1 MSDEQLMITTFTKAY
16 NKYIYDEMVIGQLAH
31 TELKDG
37 VKTGAEVDVVMPA
50 MVNLFDYTGGDLNDA
65 ELTTTTTAK
74 VKFDKGKAFHFEVD
88 EVKKQ
93 QIENAPD
100 LKQKVELAKEYS
112 SDAIKQFAAAVDT
125 AYGQLYTRAGHYLSG
140 ESNAAIKL
148 DADYAKEILA
158 YMQAEFQRG
167 DRKGHTNW
175 IDGQMVA
182 IVPPEYQFY
191 LGKLDDFKYV
201 AFLEELVRAVES
213 HLADSGF
220 KLDSLASELRLSKS
234 TMNRKIKTMT
244 GLTPMDFVKGIRL
257 RTACRL
263 LRDGKLTVSEIAYT
277 VGFSDPKYFAKC
289 FKEEYGQ
296 TPSQFQEQ
304 EKAV

>member
-31 TELKDG
+31 TELKD
-37 VKTGAEVDVVMPA
+37 VVRHGAEVDVIMPA
-50 MVNLFDYTGGDLNDA
+50 MVNLFDYDGGDLPDA
-65 ELTTTTTAK
+65 ELTNTTTAK
-74 VKFDKGKAFHFEVD
+74 VKFDKGKAFHYEVD

-93 QIENAPD
+93 QIANAPD

-112 SDAIKQFAAAVDT
+112 YDAIKQFAAAVDT

-140 ESNAAIKL
+140 SDNSAINL

-158 YMQAEFQRG
+158 YMQAEFKRG

-191 LGKLDDFKYV
+191 LGKLDELKYV
-201 AFLEELVRAVES
+201 ES
-213 HLADSGF
+213 GHKKIAKGFIGHLAGWDIVVSNDIAGV
-220 KLDSLASELRLSKS
+220 EEQ
-234 TMNRKIKTMT
+234 
-244 GLTPMDFVKGIRL
+244 
-257 RTACRL
+257 
-263 LRDGKLTVSEIAYT
+263 DGKISYYPLFGIKGKTLAGGISKNLNMKDYMPEKNFNTRYKGYGLYGVGAPRVDFLGTVKIYAPLTLSERA
-277 VGFSDPKYFAKC
+277 A
-289 FKEEYGQ
+289 
-296 TPSQFQEQ
+296 
-304 EKAV
+304 A

>member
-201 AFLEELVRAVES
+201 ESGHKKMAKGFIGKLSGWDIVVSNNIASVVES
-213 HLADSGF
+213 DSSITYYPLFGI
-220 KLDSLASELRLSKS
+220 KGKTDASNARTGCTRCHYFQCGLGCK
-234 TMNRKIKTMT
+234 KT
-244 GLTPMDFVKGIRL
+244 
-257 RTACRL
+257 
-263 LRDGKLTVSEIAYT
+263 
-277 VGFSDPKYFAKC
+277 
-289 FKEEYGQ
+289 
-296 TPSQFQEQ
+296 FQLPI
-304 EKAV
+304 

>member
-37 VKTGAEVDVVMPA
+37 VKTGAEVDVIMPA

-125 AYGQLYTRAGHYLSG
+125 AYGNLYTRAGHYLSG
-140 ESNAAIKL
+140 ASNASIKL

-175 IDGQMVA
+175 IDGQKFRRNISSISVNLMISNMLNQVINKWLKVLLVNYPA
-182 IVPPEYQFY
+182 GILLFLTILLQLLKKMIVLLIILY
-191 LGKLDDFKYV
+191 LVLKVKL
-201 AFLEELVRAVES
+201 LQAV
-213 HLADSGF
+213 F
-220 KLDSLASELRLSKS
+220 QKIS
-234 TMNRKIKTMT
+234 T
-244 GLTPMDFVKGIRL
+244 
-257 RTACRL
+257 
-263 LRDGKLTVSEIAYT
+263 
-277 VGFSDPKYFAKC
+277 
-289 FKEEYGQ
+289 
-296 TPSQFQEQ
+296 
-304 EKAV
+304 

>member
-37 VKTGAEVDVVMPA
+37 VKTGAEVDVIMPA

-100 LKQKVELAKEYS
+100 LKQKEYS

-125 AYGQLYTRAGHYLSG
+125 AYGNLYTRAGHYLSG
-140 ESNAAIKL
+140 ASNASIKL

-167 DRKGHTNW
+167 DRKGHT
-175 IDGQMVA
+175 VA

-201 AFLEELVRAVES
+201 ES
-213 HLADSGF
+213 GHKKMAKGF
-220 KLDSLASELRLSKS
+220 
-234 TMNRKIKTMT
+234 I
-244 GLTPMDFVKGIRL
+244 
-257 RTACRL
+257 
-263 LRDGKLTVSEIAYT
+263 GKLSGWDIVVSNNIASVIEEDDSITYYPLFGIKGKTLAGGISKNLNMKNYMPEKNFNTRYKGYGLYGVGAPRADFLGTVKITAPLALSSRA
-277 VGFSDPKYFAKC
+277 A
-289 FKEEYGQ
+289 
-296 TPSQFQEQ
+296 
-304 EKAV
+304 

>member
-16 NKYIYDEMVIGQLAH
+16 NKYVYDEMVIGQLAH

-37 VKTGAEVDVVMPA
+37 VRTGAEVDVIMPA
-50 MVNLFDYTGGDLNDA
+50 MVNLFDYTGGDLKDA
-65 ELTTTTTAK
+65 ELTNTTTAK

-93 QIENAPD
+93 QIANAPD

-112 SDAIKQFAAAVDT
+112 SDAIKQFAAAVDS
-125 AYGQLYTRAGHYLSG
+125 AYGQLYTRAGHYLADTA
-140 ESNAAIKL
+140 NAAIPL

-182 IVPPEYQFY
+182 VVPPEYQFY
-191 LGKLDDFKYV
+191 LGKLDELKYV
-201 AFLEELVRAVES
+201 ES
-213 HLADSGF
+213 GH
-220 KLDSLASELRLSKS
+220 K
-234 TMNRKIKTMT
+234 KIA
-244 GLTPMDFVKGIRL
+244 KGYI
-257 RTACRL
+257 
-263 LRDGKLTVSEIAYT
+263 
-277 VGFSDPKYFAKC
+277 
-289 FKEEYGQ
+289 GQ
-296 TPSQFQEQ
+296 LCGW
-304 EKAV
+304 

>member
-37 VKTGAEVDVVMPA
+37 VRHGSQVDVIMPA
-50 MVNLFDYTGGDLNDA
+50 MVSLFDYTGGDLPDA
-65 ELTTTTTAK
+65 ELTDTTTAS

-93 QIENAPD
+93 QIANAPD

-112 SDAIKQFAAAVDT
+112 SDAIKQFAAAVDS

-140 ESNAAIKL
+140 SNNSAITL

-158 YMQAEFQRG
+158 YMQAEFKRG

-182 IVPPEYQFY
+182 VVPPEYQFY
-191 LGKLDDFKYV
+191 LGKLDELKYV
-201 AFLEELVRAVES
+201 ES
-213 HLADSGF
+213 GHKKIAKGLIGHLSGWDSNNIASTTAAGTTTYYPLF
-220 KLDSLASELRLSKS
+220 GIKGKTLAGGVSKS
-234 TMNRKIKTMT
+234 LNMKDYMPEKNFNTRYKGYGLFGVGAPRADFLGTVKINAPLVLST
-244 GLTPMDFVKGIRL
+244 R
-257 RTACRL
+257 A
-263 LRDGKLTVSEIAYT
+263 A
-277 VGFSDPKYFAKC
+277 
-289 FKEEYGQ
+289 
-296 TPSQFQEQ
+296 
-304 EKAV
+304 

>member
-16 NKYIYDEMVIGQLAH
+16 NKYVYDEMVIGQLAH

-37 VKTGAEVDVVMPA
+37 VRTGAEVDVIMPA
-50 MVNLFDYTGGDLNDA
+50 MVNLFDYTGGDLKDA
-65 ELTTTTTAK
+65 ELTNTTTAK

-93 QIENAPD
+93 QIANAPD

-112 SDAIKQFAAAVDT
+112 SDAIKQFAAAVDS
-125 AYGQLYTRAGHYLSG
+125 AYGQLYTRAGHYLADTA
-140 ESNAAIKL
+140 NAAIPL

-182 IVPPEYQFY
+182 VVPPEYQFY
-191 LGKLDDFKYV
+191 LGKLDELKYV
-201 AFLEELVRAVES
+201 ESGHKKIAKGYIGQLCGWDIVVSNNVASVKENDQITYYPLFGIKGKTLAGGISKNLNMKDYMPEKNFNTRYKGYGLYGVGAPRADFLGTVKITAP
-213 HLADSGF
+213 LA
-220 KLDSLASELRLSKS
+220 LSK
-234 TMNRKIKTMT
+234 R
-244 GLTPMDFVKGIRL
+244 
-257 RTACRL
+257 A
-263 LRDGKLTVSEIAYT
+263 A
-277 VGFSDPKYFAKC
+277 
-289 FKEEYGQ
+289 
-296 TPSQFQEQ
+296 
-304 EKAV
+304 

>member
-1 MSDEQLMITTFTKAY
+1 MSEEQLMITTFTKAY

-37 VKTGAEVDVVMPA
+37 VRHGAEVDVIMPA
-50 MVNLFDYTGGDLNDA
+50 MVNLFDYTGGDLPDA
-65 ELTTTTTAK
+65 ELTNTTTAK

-93 QIENAPD
+93 QIANAPD

-125 AYGQLYTRAGHYLSG
+125 AYGKLYTRAGHYLSG
-140 ESNAAIKL
+140 SNNSAITL

-158 YMQAEFQRG
+158 YMQAEFKRG

-191 LGKLDDFKYV
+191 LGKLDELKYV
-201 AFLEELVRAVES
+201 ES
-213 HLADSGF
+213 GHKKMAKGFIGHLAGWDIVVSNNVAGVEENGITTYYPLF
-220 KLDSLASELRLSKS
+220 GIKGKTLAGGVSKS
-234 TMNRKIKTMT
+234 LNMKDYMPEKNFNTRYKGYGLFGVGAPRVDYLGTVKINAPLVLST
-244 GLTPMDFVKGIRL
+244 R
-257 RTACRL
+257 A
-263 LRDGKLTVSEIAYT
+263 A
-277 VGFSDPKYFAKC
+277 
-289 FKEEYGQ
+289 
-296 TPSQFQEQ
+296 
-304 EKAV
+304 

>member
-37 VKTGAEVDVVMPA
+37 VKTGIEVDVIMPA
-50 MVNLFDYTGGDLNDA
+50 MVNLFDYTGSDLDDA

-88 EVKKQ
+88 EVNKQ
-93 QIENAPD
+93 RIENAPD

-112 SDAIKQFAAAVDT
+112 SDAIKQFAAAVDS
-125 AYGQLYTRAGHYLSG
+125 AYGNLYTRAGHYLSG
-140 ESNAAIKL
+140 SSNSAIKL
-148 DADYAKEILA
+148 DAEYAKEILA

-201 AFLEELVRAVES
+201 ES
-213 HLADSGF
+213 GHKKMAKGF
-220 KLDSLASELRLSKS
+220 
-234 TMNRKIKTMT
+234 I
-244 GLTPMDFVKGIRL
+244 
-257 RTACRL
+257 
-263 LRDGKLTVSEIAYT
+263 GKLSGWDIVVSNNIASVTEDDDSITYYPLFGIKGKTLAGGISKNLNMKNYMPEKNFNTRYKGYGLYGVGAPRADFLGTVKITAPLALSTRA
-277 VGFSDPKYFAKC
+277 A
-289 FKEEYGQ
+289 
-296 TPSQFQEQ
+296 
-304 EKAV
+304 A

>member
-16 NKYIYDEMVIGQLAH
+16 NKYVYDEMVIGQLAH

-37 VKTGAEVDVVMPA
+37 VRTGAEVDVIMPA
-50 MVNLFDYTGGDLNDA
+50 MVNLFDYTGGDLKDA
-65 ELTTTTTAK
+65 ELTNTTTAK

-93 QIENAPD
+93 QIANAPD

-112 SDAIKQFAAAVDT
+112 SDAIKQFAAAVDS
-125 AYGQLYTRAGHYLSG
+125 AYGQLYTRAGHYLADTA
-140 ESNAAIKL
+140 NAAIPL

-182 IVPPEYQFY
+182 VVPPEYQFY
-191 LGKLDDFKYV
+191 LGKLDELKYV
-201 AFLEELVRAVES
+201 ESGHKKIAKGYIGQFCGWDIVVSNNVASVKENDQITYYPLFGIKGKTLAGGISKNLNMKDYMPEKNFNTRYKGYGLYGVGAPRADFLGTVKITAP
-213 HLADSGF
+213 LA
-220 KLDSLASELRLSKS
+220 LSK
-234 TMNRKIKTMT
+234 R
-244 GLTPMDFVKGIRL
+244 
-257 RTACRL
+257 A
-263 LRDGKLTVSEIAYT
+263 A
-277 VGFSDPKYFAKC
+277 
-289 FKEEYGQ
+289 
-296 TPSQFQEQ
+296 
-304 EKAV
+304 

>member
-16 NKYIYDEMVIGQLAH
+16 NKYVYDEMVIGQLAH

-37 VKTGAEVDVVMPA
+37 VRTGAEVDVIMPA
-50 MVNLFDYTGGDLNDA
+50 MVNLFDYTGGDLKDA
-65 ELTTTTTAK
+65 ELTNTTTAK

-93 QIENAPD
+93 QIANAPD

-112 SDAIKQFAAAVDT
+112 SDAIKQFAAAVDS
-125 AYGQLYTRAGHYLSG
+125 AYGQLYTRAGHYLADTA
-140 ESNAAIKL
+140 NAAIPL

-182 IVPPEYQFY
+182 VVPPEYQFY
-191 LGKLDDFKYV
+191 LGKLDELKYV
-201 AFLEELVRAVES
+201 ESGHKKIAKGYIGQLCGWDIVVSNNVASVKENDQITYYPLFGIKGKTLAGGISKNLNMKDYMPDKNFNTRYKGYGLYGVGAPRADFLGTVKITAP
-213 HLADSGF
+213 LA
-220 KLDSLASELRLSKS
+220 LSK
-234 TMNRKIKTMT
+234 R
-244 GLTPMDFVKGIRL
+244 
-257 RTACRL
+257 A
-263 LRDGKLTVSEIAYT
+263 A
-277 VGFSDPKYFAKC
+277 
-289 FKEEYGQ
+289 
-296 TPSQFQEQ
+296 
-304 EKAV
+304 